1 MTRTC
6 PETTILAEL
15 ASWHAEWSRDTFGP
29 DDARGPL
36 GPLRHLK
43 READETIAAPSDP
56 SEYADLFLLVLD
68 AARRAGLDCRQLVL
82 AASRKLAVN
91 MARTWPDWRSL
102 PSDMPVEHVAPSDH
116 PAAPDEFDE
125 HFPPDHREP
134 TPCDPGTMDAT
145 AWAFVRCDSCPEEC
159 NCHPAGE
166 LRMARTA
173 DGGFK
178 PICEDCFDSGWTNET
193 NWFAMPLVSIGAG
206 RG

>member
-29 DDARGPL
+29 DDVRGPL
-36 GPLRHLK
+36 GPLRHLR
-43 READETIAAPSDP
+43 READEAIAAPCDP

-91 MARTWPDWRSL
+91 MVRTWPDWRSL
-102 PSDMPVEHVAPSDH
+102 PTDMPVEHVAPDGL
-116 PAAPDEFDE
+116 A
-125 HFPPDHREP
+125 P
-134 TPCDPGTMDAT
+134 TPCDPGAMDAT

-166 LRMARTA
+166 MRMAVDAEGCRR
-173 DGGFK
+173 
-178 PICEDCFDSGWTNET
+178 PMCRDCFEADDWQLET
-193 NWFAMPLVSIGAG
+193 DWFAMPRVSIGG
-206 RG
+206 SRG